1 MNKLRKSLVVGVMV
15 LTVLATS
22 GAFSINAVKASASA
36 GDLIKMDGN
45 AAVYYLGADGKRYVF
60 PNSTTYFSWY
70 SDFNGVVTIPA
81 TELQS
86 YLLGGNVVMR
96 AGTQMVKITTDPS
109 VYAVQPNGVLR
120 KIQSEAQAAALYGT
134 NWNKHI
140 VDVADSYFTNYT
152 IGTALANGEI
162 PAGSLVKNAGATAVY
177 YFDGTNYRS
186 VASEAAMNA
195 NRFSMAN
202 ILTIANTI
210 IATGS
215 AITGTES
222 ALVTTSQN
230 GATGTTIVVTGSG
243 LMVSLNANTP
253 VSTTIISGTNTT
265 NGSQSIAPLTSF
277 NLTAANDGA
286 ITLKSLRLQRI
297 GVSSDNTLANVY
309 LYNGNTKLTDAGSIS
324 NGYVTFSNASG
335 IITIPAGQTATI
347 TVKADVAS
355 GVSGNVGIA
364 INSASDVV
372 STGANVSGS
381 FPINGNLMSVSNVS
395 DLATVKAGTV
405 TPSAV
410 STVDAGT
417 MQSTLWSSQLTV
429 SQKAVKLSYV
439 SFKQIGS
446 ISSDAVQNL
455 KLLVNGIQ
463 VGTTASI
470 GSDGR
475 VNFDLTS
482 APILMNTGASTVEL
496 RGDIIK
502 GSSYNYIFSIQTP
515 ADMVLVDTN
524 YGVNV
529 SVTNSNGLTQ
539 SLQPKTTTI
548 NSGSVSV
555 QKDPTFTATQFVAN
569 QSQTVLGQWTVKAYG
584 EDIKVQSLNFNLTY
598 ATTTGQTLAATDG
611 FNNVSLYVNGGTVG
625 SSKNAVGHLSNDLSF
640 GTTNLFTIPAGTTVT
655 LVVKGDSVNA
665 GAIASVT
672 TSMTTLSNA
681 YQGAASYSYSDESNA
696 SGNYMLTTGSSNAT
710 LSMNGGFT
718 TGQTISSNTSKQK
731 IGSYMIQATSI
742 DGVKVTSL
750 NVGIVGANLTKLSN
764 LYIVTPDMTTGS
776 NPVNPQATNNFTT
789 NFTVAAN
796 QTAQVDVYADLGT
809 SQSVFHTTLLGNGLG
824 STSNQS
830 VNLAVTDGQN
840 VTVGDGSMNSIAL
853 SNSSPVK
860 QIVVGGATNQAV
872 ATYNLVAGATGGV
885 TVTELAFSG
894 LGTAVSSVTVGGNT
908 ASVVSGTALVT
919 GLNLVVPASYGGL
932 DVPVTAN
939 FAPVGLNGVADQPV
953 TMALSHIKYLAGGNT
968 TTQEASSNAGVFA
981 SGAIAA
987 NPMFLAGVAPIVSLV
1002 AATGNLGQGIVKIG
1016 SITVVAPTGNAT
1028 LVSVPVTI
1036 TSSGVTLASSSPDSL
1051 LVKDAATGNNIIASS
1066 TAFNNT
1072 YGTSTI
1078 TFNPSYTVASGSAGK
1093 TFDIYAN
1100 VTAIAG
1106 NAGTGRVAL
1115 GLGDKSLF
1123 TWNDVNGGSTGNGLH
1138 ADYILNYP
1146 NTTVSIV
1153 N

>member
-1 MNKLRKSLVVGVMV
+1 MNKLRKSLVVSVMV

-22 GAFSINAVKASASA
+22 GVFNINAVKASASA
-36 GDLIKMDGN
+36 GDLIKMSGN

-70 SDFNGVVTIPA
+70 SDFSGVVTIPA
-81 TELQS
+81 TELQG
-86 YLLGGNVVMR
+86 YMLGGNIVMR
-96 AGTQMVKITTDPS
+96 PGTELVKITTDPS
-109 VYAVQPNGVLR
+109 VYAVEPNGVLR
-120 KIQSEAQAAALYGT
+120 KIQSEAQASGLYGT

-152 IGTALANGEI
+152 IGTALADGQI
-162 PAGSLVKNAGATAVY
+162 PAGSLVMNAGSAAVY
-177 YFDGTNYRS
+177 YYDGTNYRS
-186 VASEAAMNA
+186 VASEAALSA
-195 NRFSMAN
+195 NRFDMAN
-202 ILTIANTI
+202 VLTLSNPI

-215 AITGTES
+215 AITGMEA
-222 ALVTTSQN
+222 ALVKTSQG
-230 GATGTTIVVTGSG
+230 GATGTTTVVTGSG

-253 VSTTIISGTNTT
+253 VSTTIISGTTAS

-286 ITLKSLRLQRI
+286 ITLNSLRLQRI

-335 IITIPAGQTATI
+335 IITIPAGQTVTI

-355 GVSGNVGIA
+355 NMSGNVGIA

-381 FPINGNLMSVSNVS
+381 FPLNGNLMSVSNVT

-405 TPSAV
+405 TPSTP

-417 MQSTLWSSQLTV
+417 MAATLWSSQLTV

-446 ISSDAVQNL
+446 ISADAVQNL
-455 KLLVNGIQ
+455 KLFVNGSQ

-475 VNFDLTS
+475 VNFDLTA

-496 RGDIIK
+496 RGDIVK
-502 GSSYNYIFSIQTP
+502 GSSFNFIFSVQTP

-539 SLQPKTTTI
+539 SLQPKTTVI
-548 NSGSVSV
+548 NSGTVSV
-555 QKDPTFTATQFVAN
+555 QKDPSFTATQFVAN
-569 QSQTVLGQWTVKAYG
+569 QSQTVLGQWTMKAYG
-584 EDIKVQSLNFNLTY
+584 EDIKVQSLNFNLLL
-598 ATTTGQTLAATDG
+598 ATTSPLASTDG

-625 SSKNAVGHLSNDLSF
+625 SSKNAVGALSTNLTF
-640 GTTNLFTIPAGTTVT
+640 GTTNLFTIPAGQTVT
-655 LVVKGDSVNA
+655 LVIKGDSVNA
-665 GAIASVT
+665 GAISSVT
-672 TSMTTLSNA
+672 TSMTSLSNA
-681 YQGAASYSYSDESNA
+681 YQGASSYSYTDESNA
-696 SGNYMLTTGSSNAT
+696 SGNYVLTTGSSNAT

-718 TGQTISSNTSKQK
+718 TGQTLSSNTSKQK

-750 NVGIVGANLTKLSN
+750 TVGLSTTTDLTKLSN
-764 LYIVTPDMTTGS
+764 LYIVTPDMPNGS
-776 NPVNPQATNNFTT
+776 NPVNPQLTNNFTT

-796 QTAQVDVYADLGT
+796 QTAEVDVYADLGT
-809 SQSVFHTTLLGNGLG
+809 SQSTFNTTLLGNGLG

-830 VNLAVTDGQN
+830 VNLSLAPGQN
-840 VTVGDGSMNSIAL
+840 ITVGVGGMQSIAL
-853 SNSSPVK
+853 SNSSPVQ

-872 ATYNLVAGATGGV
+872 ATYNLVASTNGGV

-919 GLNLVVPASYGGL
+919 GLNLIVPASYGGL

-939 FAPVGLNGVADQPV
+939 FAPVGLNGVADQAV
-953 TMALSHIKYLAGGNT
+953 TMSLSHIKYLAGGNT
-968 TTQEASSNAGVFA
+968 TTQDASSNAGVFA
-981 SGAIAA
+981 GHNTGIAA
-987 NPMFLAGVAPIVSLV
+987 NAMYLAGVAPIVTLV
-1002 AATGNLGQGIVKIG
+1002 PATGNLSTGVVKIG
-1016 SITVVAPTGNAT
+1016 SVTVVAPTGNAT
-1028 LVSVPVTI
+1028 LTNLPIVLSASGATI
-1036 TSSGVTLASSSPDSL
+1036 ASNTAII
-1051 LVKDAATGNNIIASS
+1051 VKDASNNNNILTSGNTTATGV
-1066 TAFNNT
+1066 
-1072 YGTSTI
+1072 GTSTVSF
-1078 TFNPSYTVASGSAGK
+1078 TNNYTVSTGSTGK
-1093 TFDIYAN
+1093 TFDIYVN
-1100 VTAIAG
+1100 VASIAG
-1106 NAGTGRVAL
+1106 NAGTGRVTF
-1115 GLGDKSLF
+1115 GLGDKTLF
-1123 TWNDVNGGSTGNGLH
+1123 TWTDVNGNTPLT
-1138 ADYILNYP
+1138 AAYFLNYP